1 MRMTTT
7 KLLMRSGMFGL
18 LVIAFAGTSVHGQ
31 TSHTVNVTSN
41 VFAPDELTVTAGDT
55 VKWTNTQ
62 GSHNVNGLK
71 SKFPDNPESFGNDVG
86 TGWVFEHVF
95 AIPGTYNYQCDP
107 HAAFGMTGVIIVQ
120 EAAAGTLTIN
130 FTGMTPH
137 VGQTLWLLV
146 TDDTGEDV
154 ARLSRVVETV
164 FSVDVPGIEAGQSYT
179 VDFFADHNGNGFYD
193 APPADHAWRLETGS
207 ATGDV
212 VLDFVH
218 NTNFTDVDWKHRL
231 KVRFAGMT
239 PHVGQMLTL
248 YVREAATGSYLDTV
262 VVDAIGDPDFDV
274 ESYAIEPGGSYF
286 VDFYADHNGNG
297 VYDAPPADHAWRLET
312 GETMGDAELD
322 FTHSTNFTDIF
333 STTSTGPDRG
343 TFQLSVYPNPAN
355 DVLHIISGEPVV
367 SVSVISVTG
376 SQVIRVTDRAASRT
390 ISLEGIASGIYFV
403 EVTTADQQ
411 TAVSRVMKK

>member
-41 VFAPDELTVTAGDT
+41 VFAPDALTVTAGDT

-95 AIPGTYNYQCDP
+95 TIPGTYNYQCDP

-137 VGQTLWLLV
+137 VGQTLWLQV

-274 ESYAIEPGGSYF
+274 ESYAIEPGVSYA

-312 GETMGDAELD
+312 GETMGDAEMD

-333 STTSTGPDRG
+333 STTSTGPERG
-343 TFQLSVYPNPAN
+343 TFHLSVYPSPAS
-355 DVLHIISGEPVV
+355 DVLHIITGEPVV

-376 SQVIRVTDRAASRT
+376 SQVIRVTDRAASRA

-403 EVTTADQQ
+403 KVTTADQQ
-411 TAVSRVMKK
+411 TAVTRVMKK